1 MKKLLNIL
9 YITQPA
15 AYLYKDGQNV
25 VVSVDQK
32 EVFRIPILNIEGIVT
47 FGYAGCSPGLMKLCI
62 DSKVS
67 LTFLSPHG
75 KFIARIQGPLSGN
88 ILLRKKQHFLSEN
101 EESSLRISQ
110 LIISSK
116 IHNYRAILN
125 RYIRDYGD
133 NESIQTASTTLLK
146 LQRQSLKALD
156 KESLRGYEGM
166 AASCYFE
173 VFPCLITQQKSGFP
187 FNGRNRRPPKD
198 AVNAMLS
205 FAYTLIANEIIS
217 SLEAV
222 GLDSQMGIFHT
233 LRPGRHSLALDI
245 MEEFRA
251 YLGDRLVLSL
261 INRRQIQPKDF
272 KVHDVS
278 GILMS
283 DNAKKKIIS
292 TWQERKKEEILHPY
306 LQERIPIGL
315 LPYVQCV
322 LLARVIRED
331 IDTYPPFLIK

>member
-1 MKKLLNIL
+1 
-9 YITQPA
+9 
-15 AYLYKDGQNV
+15 
-25 VVSVDQK
+25 
-32 EVFRIPILNIEGIVT
+32 
-47 FGYAGCSPGLMKLCI
+47 
-62 DSKVS
+62 
-67 LTFLSPHG
+67 
-75 KFIARIQGPLSGN
+75 
-88 ILLRKKQHFLSEN
+88 
-101 EESSLRISQ
+101 
-110 LIISSK
+110 
-116 IHNYRAILN
+116 
-125 RYIRDYGD
+125 
-133 NESIQTASTTLLK
+133 
-146 LQRQSLKALD
+146 
-156 KESLRGYEGM
+156 
-166 AASCYFE
+166 
-173 VFPCLITQQKSGFP
+173 
-187 FNGRNRRPPKD
+187 
-198 AVNAMLS
+198 
-205 FAYTLIANEIIS
+205 
-217 SLEAV
+217 
-222 GLDSQMGIFHT
+222 MGIFHT